1 LPREIRLPELAAAP
15 SVASPQTLEDV
26 EKRALLDALH
36 RANGNKK
43 RAAEILGIHR
53 PTLYAKLKRFGLIDK
68 TAADPAEASV
78 APEVPAG
85 LV

>member
-1 LPREIRLPELAAAP
+1 
-15 SVASPQTLEDV
+15 VATPQTLEDV

-68 TAADPAEASV
+68 STAEPSDTSE
-78 APEVPAG
+78 APESTGRPDVG
-85 LV
+85 